1 MTGTSRNLT
10 DQLRFREA
18 TALFLN
24 LSGLD
29 DALARP
35 MRRKV
40 SQGIGDSAADV
51 TGVRGWFIATSS
63 RTTLRIAQDLDT
75 AHAEAGEGQHVAL
88 VQHRRE
94 RPLGDSLV
102 VMTLDTFSAIAAHT
116 PELASP

>member
-18 TALFLN
+18 TALYLN
-24 LSGLD
+24 IAGLD
-29 DALARP
+29 DATARP

-40 SQGIGDSAADV
+40 SEGIGETTADV
-51 TGVRGWFIATSS
+51 TGVDGWFLATSS
-63 RTTLRIAQDLDT
+63 RASFRIGGDLDA
-75 AHAEAGEGQHVAL
+75 AHAEASDGKHVAL

-102 VMTLDTFSAIAAHT
+102 CMTLSTFAAITA
-116 PELASP
+116 PSP